1 MLPGNVL
8 TLQSCP
14 LVCSALT
21 QFHCAGSDDM
31 RKALKL
37 LIRLDIY

>member
-14 LVCSALT
+14 PVCLRINPVS
-21 QFHCAGSDDM
+21 FAGSADM